1 MGDKQELLGLGA
13 KVLSFL
19 PKKCP
24 LKFRQAA
31 EKIMED
37 LCSERVEDW

>member
-1 MGDKQELLGLGA
+1 MGRKQEMLALGA

-19 PKKCP
+19 PRKCP
-24 LKFRQAA
+24 AKFRQAA

-37 LCSERVEDW
+37 ICSERVSDW